1 VFKGPDN
8 NSDEVELPN
17 YFLECELTVMLYS
30 TSPL

>member
-8 NSDEVELPN
+8 NSDEVELAN
-17 YFLECELTVMLYS
+17 YFPECELMFMLYS